1 MSDNLSSFM
10 NLPRLEQLFG
20 QLMAQLAQQEG
31 EIAALKDRCAA
42 AETTAARVGDLEAQL
57 LRLETVAALP
67 GGGSLGRRVVENGAA
82 VARLADVVDRL
93 GRDVADFG
101 ASHEGHVASAAER
114 HAALEGA
121 AARKDHA
128 IALEARLEA
137 VNAWLERHD
146 DAAAAFLE
154 RVKGASADATDQP
167 SLFGGADDVIVD
179 SDDIACGTMGCG
191 GL

>member
-1 MSDNLSSFM
+1 MNFLDASVQTRRLASAEHTPRAADTMSDNLSSFM

-93 GRDVADFG
+93 GRDVGQLDLRGKA
-101 ASHEGHVASAAER
+101 
-114 HAALEGA
+114 
-121 AARKDHA
+121 
-128 IALEARLEA
+128 
-137 VNAWLERHD
+137 
-146 DAAAAFLE
+146 
-154 RVKGASADATDQP
+154 
-167 SLFGGADDVIVD
+167 
-179 SDDIACGTMGCG
+179 
-191 GL
+191 

>member
-1 MSDNLSSFM
+1 MYK
-10 NLPRLEQLFG
+10 RQV
-20 QLMAQLAQQEG
+20 
-31 EIAALKDRCAA
+31 DRGRD
-42 AETTAARVGDLEAQL
+42 AETVRDALAHLADRDRFFEAPEVL
-57 LRLETVAALP
+57 PPEDHPVYRDALP
-67 GGGSLGRRVVENGAA
+67 GPPIDKDTDVE
-82 VARLADVVDRL
+82 
-93 GRDVADFG
+93 
-101 ASHEGHVASAAER
+101 E
-114 HAALEGA
+114 
-121 AARKDHA
+121 
-128 IALEARLEA
+128 RLEA